1 MAYEH
6 IPQVSPFLINYLR
19 KSRREWQNALPEKD
33 WDQRQIDRAIGANEV
48 IAHLEAIANGEVDG
62 RDFNDTE

>member
-6 IPQVSPFLINYLR
+6 TPAVSPFLIQHLR
-19 KSRREWQNALPEKD
+19 RNRREWQNILPEPS

-48 IAHLEAIANGEVDG
+48 IQHLEDILEGRVQGGE
-62 RDFNDTE
+62 